1 MMNVETSTPHT
12 MTTLYKAGKTRYLSA
27 ARHGQSGRRYVLSL
41 PHQFRYISSPND
53 EWWSNDTVSPRSVLH
68 IPWNVHGWLG
78 SVARLQLGGSA
89 AANGFQPA
97 PLTGDLLITYPCPL
111 GSGCAVPL
119 EGTTTSIYRHLRG
132 HGLIHNHRDRAP
144 CPWPGC
150 HREMRWGNVA
160 RHIIESHLGA
170 RLHCKFCR
178 RSYTRVET
186 LKMHMRVCVV
196 GTSGM
201 PDPGNC

>member
-1 MMNVETSTPHT
+1 MNGGQ
-12 MTTLYKAGKTRYLSA
+12 TTQSPQDLYCISHGMFMDGSA
-27 ARHGQSGRRYVLSL
+27 AL
-41 PHQFRYISSPND
+41 PVFNWGAD
-53 EWWSNDTVSPRSVLH
+53 D
-68 IPWNVHGWLG
+68 
-78 SVARLQLGGSA
+78 SA

-186 LKMHMRVCVV
+186 LKIHMRVCVA